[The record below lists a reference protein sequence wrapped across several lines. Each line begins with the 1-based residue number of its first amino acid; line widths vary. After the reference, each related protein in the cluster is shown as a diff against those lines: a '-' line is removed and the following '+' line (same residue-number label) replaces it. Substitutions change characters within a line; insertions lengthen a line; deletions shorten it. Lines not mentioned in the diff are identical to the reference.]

1 MAAFQFPDPA
11 VQDLVQNPITG
22 STYRWK
28 ADPGKWVIVAQS
40 TSASDFIWEGPN
52 PPLLAPGDD
61 SDYKLWY
68 NTDTLELYFYYC
80 DVNGSCAWVPT
91 AKPLSI
97 IEDLDNSVYELRS
110 DLIQTNLAVRENE
123 NAIGRTIYFGDNVP
137 AIYDDVDSGNELA
150 DGTPIMLPNELNY
163 KFWYDTARLEL
174 LVLFRD
180 EDGDD
185 SYVPV
190 SIPLTDIDLEAL
202 NTQVQANSYSNNQ
215 QSQAIVVLEELL
227 VAVQGE
233 LNTLKDLT
241 EPNEDLYGGIAYIP
255 FTNDQTIYPLE
266 LVDKGAGWTGG
277 GVTSKFMYDIADKPV
292 HVGFRANQVT
302 MPQFDI
308 GLAIRLTH
316 TGGVMY
322 GKIRSAWHSG
332 QVHLNLED
340 QVGDPFVEGEFVT
353 EIALQDSKFVERAG
367 DTMIGD
373 LKFEGTNKVVTRHV
387 DSGQNS
393 NLELKHNGTTRIFVG
408 GSAVSVNN
416 SLIVKNANAEAED
429 LIFKVEGNQAND
441 GTGDNVLYVQRKASG
456 GDQLRYYGPVS
467 FDKEVTTKEYVD
479 SVIPSVP
486 LPTSL
491 QLGAYQYRRAGDG
504 WGEGTIQSNTTT
516 DPGNISQLKVHFKNK
531 DGFDFGAAYLQEA
544 VREKM
549 FITVYDG
556 DNYYQGRI
564 TGVTNDNK
572 GIILTM
578 NYIQSAGTFYY
589 NNTYWVS
596 ISINKHDTP
605 IN

>member
-1 MAAFQFPDPA
+1 MAAVLGCLQP
-11 VQDLVQNPITG
+11 
-22 STYRWK
+22 SR
-28 ADPGKWVIVAQS
+28 
-40 TSASDFIWEGPN
+40 
-52 PPLLAPGDD
+52 
-61 SDYKLWY
+61 
-68 NTDTLELYFYYC
+68 
-80 DVNGSCAWVPT
+80 
-91 AKPLSI
+91 LSI